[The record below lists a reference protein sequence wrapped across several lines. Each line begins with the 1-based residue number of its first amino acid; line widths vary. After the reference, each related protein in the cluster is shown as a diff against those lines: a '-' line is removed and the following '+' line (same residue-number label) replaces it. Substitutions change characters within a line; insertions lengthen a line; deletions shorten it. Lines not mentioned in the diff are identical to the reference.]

1 MLSTMKFAIWILI
14 IVGVLSLA
22 SLFSGELVD
31 PRWLEQE
38 PSGAAAAFG
47 QLVYRM
53 LEMHDPF
60 RSWWYRGLIGILS
73 LSLFA
78 CILER
83 TPIVWRQWSKKP
95 ELDHRSINDRTA
107 PIFLTTTET
116 PNSLVERMRS
126 KLSQRYSSESY
137 WVGESG
143 RLALWGPLL
152 THLGLLLLAVGGLV
166 GSFGDKDSRA
176 GGYPGDTIEV
186 DDMPFE
192 VRIDSFRV
200 EFYPLQPR
208 QWVLVDGEWFGRL
221 VREDS
226 PGTWLIERFNENN
239 EVELVSMEEEW
250 IENDWDIQRASGNI
264 KQYISSVTV
273 FENGEKVDER
283 QISVNTPL
291 RRSGYRLY
299 QSSYDPT
306 APRVSASY
314 DQLTVEV
321 FDSSGA
327 ELQRLQLKQN
337 QTVEVPG
344 DTVKLTAGRLLPDF
358 KLDSRRSAYSA
369 SAKFNNPA
377 LELIAEGPSGFRKPM
392 WSFLQMKGH
401 QASFG
406 KFRFEAVDV
415 TGTNARM
422 DIATIFDVR
431 KSAGTEFLW
440 LGFLVSS
447 IGLVLCFYM
456 THRIVYVE
464 YPTAEQP
471 LTRAYAFSKKM
482 VRAFERDIAAVAE
495 QPGHEVKMSV
505 QPDIVFY

>member
-14 IVGVLSLA
+14 ILGVLSLA

-38 PSGAAAAFG
+38 PSGAGAAFG
-47 QLVYRM
+47 QLVYKALHM
-53 LEMHDPF
+53 NDPF
-60 RSWWYRGLIGILS
+60 RSWWYRGLVGVLS

-95 ELDHRSINDRTA
+95 ELDHRVINDRTA
-107 PIFLTTTET
+107 PISLTTTEA
-116 PNSLVERMRS
+116 PKSFVERMAT
-126 KLSQRYSSESY
+126 KLSVRYSGDSY

-152 THLGLLLLAVGGLV
+152 THLGLLLLAIGGLV
-166 GSFGDKDSRA
+166 GSFADSDTRE
-176 GGYPGDTIEV
+176 GGYPGDTIKVEG
-186 DDMPFE
+186 MPFE

-226 PGTWLIERFNENN
+226 PGTWLIERFNEHD
-239 EVELVSMEEEW
+239 EVELVSMEQEW
-250 IENDWDIQRASGNI
+250 ISNNWDIQRASGNI
-264 KQYISSVTV
+264 KQYISSVTI
-273 FENGEKVDER
+273 FEDGQKVGES

-291 RRSGYRLY
+291 RRSNYRLY

-306 APRVSASY
+306 APRVHASY
-314 DQLTVEV
+314 EQLTVV
-321 FDSSGA
+321 VSDSVGNVID
-327 ELQRLQLKQN
+327 RLTVKQG
-337 QTVEVPG
+337 QTIQVPG
-344 DTVKLTAGRLLPDF
+344 DSIRITAGRLLPDF

-377 LELIAEGPSGFRKPM
+377 LELTAEGPSGFKKPM
-392 WSFLQMKGH
+392 WSFLNMEGH
-401 QASFG
+401 QTSFG
-406 KFRFEAVDV
+406 KYRYEAVDV
-415 TGTNARM
+415 TGTTARM
-422 DIATIFDVR
+422 DIATIFEIRRSV
-431 KSAGTEFLW
+431 GTEFLW

-464 YPTAEQP
+464 FPTAEQP

-482 VRAFERDIAAVAE
+482 VRAFERDIAAIAE
-495 QPGHEVKMSV
+495 KDGQEVKMTV